1 MNMNLD
7 LNLKFGRFEILLLAN
22 IRQYTS
28 YNFVIIDVKINEI
41 KICHLK
47 QYCNNKTKIIK
58 QYISLQSE
66 KPIIQLKNAKYY
78 S

>member
-1 MNMNLD
+1 MNLD

-47 QYCNNKTKIIK
+47 
-58 QYISLQSE
+58 
-66 KPIIQLKNAKYY
+66 
-78 S
+78 